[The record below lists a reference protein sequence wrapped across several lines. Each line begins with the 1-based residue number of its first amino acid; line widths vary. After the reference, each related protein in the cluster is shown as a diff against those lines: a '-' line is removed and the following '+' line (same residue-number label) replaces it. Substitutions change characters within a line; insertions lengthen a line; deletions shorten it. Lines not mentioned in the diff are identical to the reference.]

1 MRIAQAS
8 TAVILVLFCICSYAE
23 TPPQKIS
30 VTGTLSRVMAIGAE
44 STGWAIQLET
54 ETTIDGKPV
63 SSIQVSDSREP
74 GRLESL
80 ADKRVT
86 IVGTVGHRHGVETG
100 AQPFIEVSSIKEV
113 GAPFSLSGS
122 EWLLEDLGGHGVID
136 NVQATL
142 TFPEAGKVG
151 GNGSCNRFFGPSQI
165 NGDHVKVGPL
175 GSTRMACPEAVMK
188 QETKYLAALQA
199 AEHFEW
205 KDPYLL
211 VYCKGWEK
219 PLRFTRHI
227 VSSTEVTNRWLG
239 RWEGPEGTFLQLAKN
254 GDKYVVEIQDLDGP
268 KTFEGFGDG
277 HRIRFTRDG
286 KTEFIS
292 AGDGQATGMKW
303 LADKKNCLLTKQG
316 EGWCRD

>member
-8 TAVILVLFCICSYAE
+8 TAVMLVLFCICSYAG

-44 STGWAIQLET
+44 STGWAIQLDS

-63 SSIQVSDSREP
+63 SSIQVSDSRQP

-80 ADKRVT
+80 ADKRVR
-86 IVGTVGHRHGVETG
+86 IFGTVGHRHGVETG

-113 GAPFSLSGS
+113 G
-122 EWLLEDLGGHGVID
+122 
-136 NVQATL
+136 
-142 TFPEAGKVG
+142 
-151 GNGSCNRFFGPSQI
+151 GPDS
-165 NGDHVKVGPL
+165 
-175 GSTRMACPEAVMK
+175 
-188 QETKYLAALQA
+188 
-199 AEHFEW
+199 
-205 KDPYLL
+205 
-211 VYCKGWEK
+211 
-219 PLRFTRHI
+219 
-227 VSSTEVTNRWLG
+227 WLG
-239 RWEGPEGTFLQLAKN
+239 RWEGPEGTYLRLAKN

-268 KTFEGFGDG
+268 KTFEGFADG

-303 LADKKNCLLTKQG
+303 LAEKKNCLLTKLG
-316 EGWCRD
+316 EGWCRN